1 MAFLSVAIL
10 RIIIGN
16 INPDDSLSTEFFIN
30 MKVRNTPHN
39 LQENFQNTKSVK
51 KFHSTWFIVIGS
63 LIYLGF
69 IYLCLY

>member
-1 MAFLSVAIL
+1 MASLSVAIL

-39 LQENFQNTKSVK
+39 LQENFQSTKSVK
-51 KFHSTWFIVIGS
+51 KFHST
-63 LIYLGF
+63 
-69 IYLCLY
+69 